1 MTRKFVLVTAAHVTG
16 NNVTEAAGIRK
27 LKRGSTLLDFVNEYL
42 AQFDSLKNVET
53 VVLIRDGAYAVTS
66 KDKAIKELVTWNFT
80 LYEEDELL
88 TAVGHLKRE
97 ELLRD
102 LKELLPLKAT

>member
-1 MTRKFVLVTAAHVTG
+1 MTRKFVLVTAAHVAG
-16 NNVTEAAGIRK
+16 NAVKEAAGIRK
-27 LKRGSTLLDFVNEYL
+27 LKRGCTLLEFVNEYL
-42 AQFDSLKNVET
+42 SQFENLASET

-66 KDKAIKELVTWNFT
+66 KNKEAKELVTWNFT